1 MMVGDFAPIDLE
13 DTALTKFDRLVAA
26 GEIIWGPST
35 PEYVEHEGF
44 QFEFR
49 LAPAL
54 LKKPILSRNAPGRSK
69 PVGPFVDP
77 DPDFVV
83 GKIGETHTLIF
94 SKFCV
99 PRPHLVLHTNQFEL
113 QSDDLT
119 KSDLDSAWRVLGAF
133 SKTPSMMIYNCGV
146 DAGSSQGHKHMQVF
160 PKPEGRNFNLFPD
173 LTSLPEGNVVTLPN
187 VPYKHYIIALPER
200 PTADDLVERYRTL
213 VGLAKLT
220 LQDTGGTAHNVVMT
234 KDWIM
239 VIPRS
244 SKGFEG
250 VGANA
255 AGMVGMVWVGSEEE
269 RNRWTSLGLGAYLQ
283 KLGVPL

>member
-1 MMVGDFAPIDLE
+1 MVNDSAPLDLE
-13 DTALTKFDRLVAA
+13 DIALTKFDNLVAK
-26 GEIIWGPST
+26 GEIIWGPSD
-35 PEYVEHEGF
+35 PEYVELEGF

-54 LKKPILSRNAPGRSK
+54 LKKPILSRHAVGRSK

-77 DPDFVV
+77 DPEFVV
-83 GKIGETHTLIF
+83 AKIGATHTLIF

-119 KSDLDSAWRVLGAF
+119 SSDLDAAWQVLGAF
-133 SKTPSMMIYNCGV
+133 PKTPSMMIYNCGV

-160 PKPEGRNFNLFPD
+160 PKPEGQKFKLFPD
-173 LTSLPEGNVVTLPN
+173 LASLPEGDVITLPK
-187 VPYKHYIIALPER
+187 VPYRHYVVALPANPSLEDIVR
-200 PTADDLVERYRTL
+200 RYNTL
-213 VGLAKLT
+213 VGLAKLA
-220 LQDTGGTAHNVVMT
+220 LEKIEGTAHNVVMT

-244 SKGFEG
+244 SKGCDG

-255 AGMVGMVWVGSEEE
+255 AGMMGMVWVGSELE
-269 RNRWTSLGLGAYLQ
+269 RNSWTNFGLTSYLQ
-283 KLGVPL
+283 KLGMPL